1 MVREARRL
9 VCGRCG
15 KEIWICPRCER
26 GQRYCSRPCALE
38 ARRVASRRA
47 GCRFRAKTPG
57 RLGNAR
63 RQRDWYR
70 RRRTAALN
78 TANLTHHTSTGTPT
92 NAILRAVPKAEALGA
107 LVSEGPTAQIQP
119 MPPLSANFSQSL
131 SATIG
136 AELHRP
142 DHDLPEVDHL
152 LFTTLPR
159 CHFCGSPC
167 REGVPEDSTSPD
179 HGGS

>member
-1 MVREARRL
+1 MVRVARRL

-15 KEIWICPRCER
+15 KEVWICPRCER
-26 GQRYCSRPCALE
+26 GQRYCSRPCTLE
-38 ARRVASRRA
+38 ARRVSSRRA
-47 GCRFRAKTPG
+47 GHRFRAKTPG

-70 RRRTAALN
+70 RRQATALN

-92 NAILRAVPKAEALGA
+92 NAILRAVPTAEGPGA
-107 LVSEGPTAQIQP
+107 LVGEGPTAQIQP
-119 MPPLSANFSQSL
+119 MPPLSANFSQSVPPM
-131 SATIG
+131 IG
-136 AELHRP
+136 DEVHRP
-142 DHDLPEVDHL
+142 ESDPEVDHL
-152 LFTTLPR
+152 RFGTLRR

-167 REGVPEDSTSPD
+167 RDGVREDSITPY